1 MERQYRLRD
10 LSSFDVDVQR
20 MFFRDSVNRQ
30 IIVGSRDPL
39 DGFTLYYC
47 SLFVE
52 SFGEMISFESVAD
65 GLWVANQ
72 DGYYIGYI
80 TPCNSC
86 TKAHFINLFCD
97 TKHNDIAATSS
108 LSGLFE

>member
-1 MERQYRLRD
+1 MERQYLLSN

-30 IIVGSRDPL
+30 IIVGGRDPL
-39 DGFTLYYC
+39 DAFTLDYC

-52 SFGEMISFESVAD
+52 SFGKMISFESVAD
-65 GLWVANQ
+65 RLWVVNHE
-72 DGYYIGYI
+72 GVYIGYI
-80 TPCNSC
+80 TPSNSC

-97 TKHNDIAATSS
+97 TKRYDIAATSS